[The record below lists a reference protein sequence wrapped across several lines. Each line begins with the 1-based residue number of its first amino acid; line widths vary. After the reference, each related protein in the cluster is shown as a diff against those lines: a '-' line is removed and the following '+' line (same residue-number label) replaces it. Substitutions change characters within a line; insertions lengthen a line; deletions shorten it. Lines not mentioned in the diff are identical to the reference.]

1 MKRTSHARARAQ
13 QRGIPLLVEQW
24 LDDFG
29 DQQFDGR
36 GGVVRYFS
44 RRSKR
49 RIEQACGRTVVA
61 RLAEFLDC
69 YKIEATNDGSTITLG
84 HRTQRVFRR

>member
-1 MKRTSHARARAQ
+1 VQ
-13 QRGIPLLVEQW
+13 QW

-29 DQQFDGR
+29 EEQFDGR
-36 GGVVRYFS
+36 GGIVRYFS

-49 RIEQACGRTVVA
+49 ELERTCGRTIVA

-69 YKIEATNDGSTITLG
+69 YKVEATNDGSTITLG
-84 HRTQRVFRR
+84 HRTRRVVRR